1 MKNTILLPLL
11 LILQL
16 SAFAQVSPDDSL
28 ALVSLYEETGGTNWE
43 NDDNWLTAPVSQWN
57 GITVIDN
64 RIQAIRLPDNNLT
77 GAVPNAVSTLIAL
90 EVIDLSGN
98 ALTSLPNLSTMPLL
112 IELQVQ
118 DNELEN
124 LPNIPTNTFDSIRCE
139 NNRLEFDDLL
149 PLAGLTT
156 TTFTY
161 APQATFGESG
171 FVYAFDG
178 DNVSLTVST
187 PGTGLSYSWFFEGTL
202 LTLPSPVPD
211 LSLVSVSGIDEGAY
225 VAQVTHPLLPALAL
239 ESAPQTLLLY
249 DLDSLGGAF
258 VPNQM
263 IIEFTDDAS
272 DFERDTLRAYFQ
284 AELLDSCLCGVI
296 ELWELPDTSYLP
308 EGGIVVGLEETKEA
322 AKTKS
327 KVEDLN
333 NNYVLPLQ
341 DQQQTHPAS
350 PTPPSGPGRGRG
362 RNWSPKVAVID
373 VGIDNTH
380 PDLEGMLTQNEAEM
394 QNGMDDDGNCLVDD
408 FEGYDFAEEDN
419 QPLDPV
425 NGHGTHIAGIITDG
439 DPPGTLELLSIK
451 SHQDDGLGLLFEALC
466 GIYYAR
472 DQEAQVVNLSW
483 GYQGLPSPVLENA
496 IRRAGENCRTLF
508 VASAGNDTTNNDLI
522 PHYPSGFDLDNLISV
537 AALDISESA
546 LADFSNYGIQTV
558 DIAAPGTRIFSTVP
572 GGGYDFRDGT
582 SMAAAAVSRAAA
594 LLWKTKPEATHLDI
608 KAALLNSATQ
618 LTELDS
624 LASGGKLN
632 LSAAIDMLEGMPID
646 SSCAQVSSQA
656 FAMPVQHGLSMQAA
670 PQPFGQHLNI
680 TLDSDR
686 SQMVWLE
693 VRSVLGQ
700 LVWQQQVNVY
710 PGEQTVELHVPNW
723 ASGWYVLSV
732 KSEQH
737 NFGMQ
742 ILKQ

>member
-28 ALVSLYEETGGTNWE
+28 ALVSLYEETNGTNWA

-57 GITVIDN
+57 GITVTDN

-90 EVIDLSGN
+90 EAIDLSGN
-98 ALTSLPNLSTMPLL
+98 ALT
-112 IELQVQ
+112 
-118 DNELEN
+118 
-124 LPNIPTNTFDSIRCE
+124 
-139 NNRLEFDDLL
+139 
-149 PLAGLTT
+149 
-156 TTFTY
+156 
-161 APQATFGESG
+161 
-171 FVYAFDG
+171 
-178 DNVSLTVST
+178 
-187 PGTGLSYSWFFEGTL
+187 
-202 LTLPSPVPD
+202 
-211 LSLVSVSGIDEGAY
+211 SLVSVSGIDEGAY
-225 VAQVTHPLLPALAL
+225 VAQVTHPLLPALTL
-239 ESAPQTLLLY
+239 GSAPQTLLLY

-308 EGGIVVGLEETKEA
+308 EGDIVVGLEETKEA

-341 DQQQTHPAS
+341 DQRQTHPAT
-350 PTPPSGPGRGRG
+350 PTPHSGPGRKRG

-380 PDLEGMLTQNEAEM
+380 PDLQGMLAQNEAEM

-408 FEGYDFAEEDN
+408 FEGYDFAEKDN

-496 IRRAGENCRTLF
+496 IRRAGEN
-508 VASAGNDTTNNDLI
+508 
-522 PHYPSGFDLDNLISV
+522 
-537 AALDISESA
+537 
-546 LADFSNYGIQTV
+546 
-558 DIAAPGTRIFSTVP
+558 
-572 GGGYDFRDGT
+572 
-582 SMAAAAVSRAAA
+582 
-594 LLWKTKPEATHLDI
+594 
-608 KAALLNSATQ
+608 
-618 LTELDS
+618 
-624 LASGGKLN
+624 
-632 LSAAIDMLEGMPID
+632 
-646 SSCAQVSSQA
+646 
-656 FAMPVQHGLSMQAA
+656 
-670 PQPFGQHLNI
+670 
-680 TLDSDR
+680 
-686 SQMVWLE
+686 
-693 VRSVLGQ
+693 
-700 LVWQQQVNVY
+700 
-710 PGEQTVELHVPNW
+710 
-723 ASGWYVLSV
+723 
-732 KSEQH
+732 
-737 NFGMQ
+737 
-742 ILKQ
+742 